1 MFLLNQSVLLCTK
14 NLKIKGDSNTS
25 LRQKLLP
32 RFIGPYTIIQTVG
45 KAAMK
50 LKLPSGPKIHP
61 VFHVSMLRPYVL
73 PVRDPNSDTTDIPM
87 PLDWLEGDP
96 EFFIDHIVSHR
107 VFKVGKKFVV
117 HYLIRWHGFD
127 ANHDSFEPR
136 GTVPPGLHNLFDDY
150 DAENDLTV
158 TSTGKLP
165 KTLPV
170 LKPYAPVSVPLP
182 VRLPL
187 PVREVQGVSR
197 PVSKRIRFA
206 NSKYA

>member
-1 MFLLNQSVLLCTK
+1 
-14 NLKIKGDSNTS
+14 
-25 LRQKLLP
+25 
-32 RFIGPYTIIQTVG
+32 
-45 KAAMK
+45 
-50 LKLPSGPKIHP
+50 
-61 VFHVSMLRPYVL
+61 MLRPYVL
-73 PVRDPNSDTTDIPM
+73 PVRDPNSNTTDIPM

-107 VFKVGKKFVV
+107 VSKVRKKSVV

-158 TSTGKLP
+158 TSTGSLP

-170 LKPYAPVSVPLP
+170 SKPYAPVSVP
-182 VRLPL
+182 
-187 PVREVQGVSR
+187 
-197 PVSKRIRFA
+197 
-206 NSKYA
+206 